1 MTITM
6 LRSLHKCAPSRT
18 IFRRNHFDAAHLAKN
33 DANYAQL
40 SPLTAFNRTTKLFPH
55 KPAYV
60 YNNKETTYGRMGH
73 RVAAFAS
80 ALHNQGVKKG
90 DVVSVMSPNTPL
102 LYEAHFAV
110 PGLGAVLH
118 SINTRLDATNVA
130 HQLTH
135 AEAKVVIVDEELSKV
150 MSDAKTIM
158 AKTNSNKLP
167 TFIYAKDAACVP
179 ADNDPKIS
187 NIEYED
193 FLKSGD
199 ATFPLKPC
207 VDEWDAISLNYTSG
221 TTGNPKGVVCHHRGT
236 YLNAVANVFEFNM
249 ERFGTLLSGK
259 THISLVNA
267 LAIILGNFL
276 CLNVFH
282 SCADVPLQRVD
293 VYLDYACN
301 HRVQH
306 SHPPSAPRRH
316 V

>member
-1 MTITM
+1 M
-6 LRSLHKCAPSRT
+6 LRSVRGCAAGH
-18 IFRRNHFDAAHLAKN
+18 ILYRRNHFDAAHLAKN

-60 YNNKETTYGRMGH
+60 YNNQETTYGQMGH

-80 ALHNQGVKKG
+80 ALQNVGVRKG

-118 SINTRLDATNVA
+118 SINTRLDATSIA
-130 HQLTH
+130 YQLTH
-135 AEAKVVIVDEELSKV
+135 AESKVVIVDEELAKV
-150 MSDAKTIM
+150 MADAKTILS
-158 AKTNSNKLP
+158 KTKSNKLP
-167 TFIYAKDAACVP
+167 TFIYAKDAAFVP
-179 ADNDPKIS
+179 ADHAPKIS
-187 NIEYED
+187 DIEYED

-249 ERFGTLLSGK
+249 ERFGTLLSG
-259 THISLVNA
+259 TN
-267 LAIILGNFL
+267 NT
-276 CLNVFH
+276 N
-282 SCADVPLQRVD
+282 CAHQPVRVM
-293 VYLDYACN
+293 
-301 HRVQH
+301 
-306 SHPPSAPRRH
+306 
-316 V
+316 

>member
-1 MTITM
+1 M
-6 LRSLHKCAPSRT
+6 LCSVHKCVPGRT
-18 IFRRNHFDAAHLAKN
+18 VFRRNHFDAAHLAKN

-60 YNNKETTYGRMGH
+60 YNNKETTYGQMGH

-80 ALHNQGVKKG
+80 ALHNLGVKKG

-118 SINTRLDATNVA
+118 SINTRLDATSVA
-130 HQLTH
+130 YQLTH

-150 MSDAKTIM
+150 MADAKTIM

-167 TFIYAKDAACVP
+167 TFIYAKDAAYVP
-179 ADNDPKIS
+179 ADNASKIS
-187 NIEYED
+187 DIEYED

-199 ATFPLKPC
+199 TTFPLKPC

-221 TTGNPKGVVCHHRGT
+221 TTGNPKGGVYHHRGT

-249 ERFGTLLSGK
+249 ERFGTLLSGAN
-259 THISLVNA
+259 HILNRTR
-267 LAIILGNFL
+267 IIKLFN
-276 CLNVFH
+276 
-282 SCADVPLQRVD
+282 
-293 VYLDYACN
+293 
-301 HRVQH
+301 
-306 SHPPSAPRRH
+306 
-316 V
+316 